1 MFFFFIIN
9 DIIYRY
15 FFFIVYG
22 LIFVIFWVNIFKLYN
37 DDLGLESFFF
47 VDL

>member
-1 MFFFFIIN
+1 MILFI
-9 DIIYRY
+9 DI
-15 FFFIVYG
+15 FFIVYG